1 MGNYQIELSKN
12 VIKFLQKLD
21 KKSLYRI
28 QGAIELLG
36 ENPKPPKSKKLINEI
51 YWRVRVGDYRIIY
64 EIRDNRLLII
74 IIKIAKRSDIYKF
87 HNR

>member
-1 MGNYQIELSKN
+1 MSNYQIELSKN
-12 VIKFLQKLD
+12 AIKFLQKLD

-36 ENPKPPKSKKLINEI
+36 ENPRPPKSKKLTNKI

-64 EIRDNRLLII
+64 EIRDNRLLIV

>member
-1 MGNYQIELSKN
+1 MSNYQIELSKN
-12 VIKFLQKLD
+12 AIKFLQKLD

-36 ENPKPPKSKKLINEI
+36 ENPRPPKSKKLTNES

-64 EIRDNRLLII
+64 EIRDNRLLIV
-74 IIKIAKRSDIYKF
+74 IIKIAKRSDVYKF

>member
-12 VIKFLQKLD
+12 AIKFLQKLD

-36 ENPKPPKSKKLINEI
+36 ENPRPPKSKKLTNEI

-64 EIRDNRLLII
+64 EIRDNRLLIV